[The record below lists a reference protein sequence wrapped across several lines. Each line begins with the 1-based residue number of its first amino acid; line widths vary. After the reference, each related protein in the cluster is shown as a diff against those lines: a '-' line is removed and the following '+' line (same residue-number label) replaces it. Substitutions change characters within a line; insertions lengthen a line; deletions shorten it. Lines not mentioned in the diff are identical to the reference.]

1 MQRFVPAVVKRY
13 LGSRRGFTRVVT
25 VFSVLGILLGVA
37 ALIIVLA
44 VMSGF
49 RQELMSRILGVSGH
63 AVLEIDGLQAPVAD
77 VLAKELVK
85 IPGVESAIPYVSG
98 QVMVSANGRATG
110 AYVRGM
116 ETEAL
121 ASILSAK
128 TQQTGTL
135 PKDVNNLVVGSGL
148 AMNLGVMPG
157 GGVTLISPEGA
168 RTIMGFIP
176 RTGQFGVSGVFSIG
190 MIQFDNGMVLGRLE
204 DIQRFLGRGQ
214 GIDAV
219 EIRLHDAE
227 DITKLSPQIMTVA
240 KRFAQDPIDITL
252 TPWTE
257 SNGEF
262 FRALQVERVTMFII
276 LSLIVVVAAF
286 NIITGQMMLVNDKLN
301 DIAIMRT
308 MGATQSQIRR
318 IFLFN
323 GLLLG
328 GIGTLGGIAL
338 GMLVVWRMTQVVDLI
353 RRLTGVDLFPR
364 DVYFLSEL
372 PSKLSGT
379 DMVNIIAMAMVLTV
393 LASLYPAWRA
403 SRFNPV
409 ELLRRG

>member
-63 AVLEIDGLQAPVAD
+63 AVLEIDGLQAPVAE
-77 VLAKELVK
+77 VLSQELVK
-85 IPGVESAIPYVSG
+85 IPGVVSAIPYVSG

-116 ETEAL
+116 EAAAL
-121 ASILSAK
+121 QETLGEHV
-128 TQQTGTL
+128 QMVGGT
-135 PKDVNNLVVGSGL
+135 PKSVNGLVVGSGL

-168 RTIMGFIP
+168 RTVMGFIP
-176 RTGQFGVSGVFSIG
+176 RTGQFGVSGVFTIG

-204 DIQRFLGRGQ
+204 DIQRFLGRGE
-214 GIDAV
+214 GVDAV
-219 EIRLHDAE
+219 EIRLADAE
-227 DITKLSPQIMTVA
+227 QISTLSPQIMAVA
-240 KRFAQDPIDITL
+240 KRFAQSPLDITL
-252 TPWTE
+252 TPWTV

-286 NIITGQMMLVNDKLN
+286 NIITGQMMLVNDKMS

-308 MGATQSQIRR
+308 MGATQRQIRR

-328 GIGTLGGIAL
+328 GIGTLGGIGL
-338 GMLVVWRMTQVVDLI
+338 GMLVVWRMTEVVDFI
-353 RRLTGVDLFPR
+353 RTMTGVDLFPR

-372 PSKLSGT
+372 PGKLSAM
-379 DMVNIIAMAMVLTV
+379 DMVNIVGMAMVLTV

-403 SRFNPV
+403 SKFNPV